1 MTNGASSFKA
11 VKIPDTY
18 GYATRFLY
26 NTVPGRIV
34 LKLLIKT
41 FVSKLAGLILRCPA
55 SCVFIKGF
63 VKNNNINMEEYRDN
77 RFRSFNDFFIREIRE
92 EFRPLP
98 EIDSDVASPSDG
110 KLTAYHISADSVFN
124 IKNSKYSVNNML
136 QDEEL
141 AEEFSDGVCLIFRL
155 TPDDYHRYI
164 YIDDGEVLLQ
174 KRIEGVL
181 HTVRPIAFEHYD
193 VFSENTREYT
203 VLQTKNFGKIAQIEV
218 GALFV
223 GRISNHNK
231 NRAIKRGE
239 EKGMFEFGG
248 STIVMLFQK
257 DKIIVDNTILDNTQ
271 QDKETIVKMG
281 DKVGVRKSNDSAL
294 S

>member
-1 MTNGASSFKA
+1 MTEKAGSFKA

-18 GYATRFLY
+18 GFATRFLY

-55 SCVFIKGF
+55 SRVFIKGF
-63 VKNNNINMEEYRDN
+63 VKNNNINIEEYNDIKY
-77 RFRSFNDFFIREIRE
+77 RSFNDFFIREIRE
-92 EFRPLP
+92 EFRPLS
-98 EIDSDVASPSDG
+98 EVDSVVAAPSDG
-110 KLTAYHISADSVFN
+110 KLTAYHISVDSVFD
-124 IKNSKYSVNNML
+124 IKNSKYSVKNL
-136 QDEEL
+136 FQDKEL
-141 AEEFSDGVCLIFRL
+141 AEEFSDGECLIFRL

-164 YIDDGEVLLQ
+164 YIDDGEVLSQ
-174 KRIEGVL
+174 KRINGVL

-193 VFSENTREYT
+193 VFSQNTREYT
-203 VLQTKNFGKIAQIEV
+203 VIQTKNFGKVAQIEV

-257 DKIIVDNTILDNTQ
+257 DMVSIDKTIYENTDLNM
-271 QDKETIVKMG
+271 ETIVKMG
-281 DKVGVRKSNDSAL
+281 DKVGERVAAQRPQ
-294 S
+294 